1 MDRAAVT
8 QVRTFNR
15 TVAERIGA
23 LTDEFLG
30 RHRPM
35 GNSRTLWEIGPDG
48 VEVRTLRARLGLDS
62 GYASRVLQSL
72 KRERLITI
80 VPSPEDGRVRL
91 VKLTAAGQ
99 AERAELD
106 RLADGVAW
114 SFLEPLTDRQREDVV
129 TAATQLERL
138 LRASMVTMEAE
149 DPSTPDARW
158 CIQQYFDELNKRF
171 DAGFDPARSI
181 SATEHELVPPAG
193 LLVIARLRGRAIGCG
208 ALKFHRRAPTELKRM
223 WVSPDS
229 RGLGVGRRL
238 LIDLERR
245 AREAGASVVRLETN
259 QSLKEAIQLY
269 RSSGYREV
277 KSFND
282 EPYADHWFEKRL
294 GRSR

>member
-8 QVRTFNR
+8 QVRSFNR
-15 TVAERIGA
+15 TVAERIGT

-30 RHRPM
+30 RRRPM
-35 GNSRTLWEIGPDG
+35 GNSRTLWEIGPEG
-48 VEVRTLRARLGLDS
+48 VEMRTLRARLGLDS

-72 KRERLITI
+72 QRERLITI

>member
-80 VPSPEDGRVRL
+80 APSSKDGRVRL
-91 VKLTAAGQ
+91 VKLTAAGR
-99 AERAELD
+99 AERAELE
-106 RLADGVAW
+106 RRADGVAW
-114 SFLEPLTDRQREDVV
+114 SFLEPLSDRQREELV
-129 TAATQLERL
+129 TAATQLERV
-138 LRASMVTMEAE
+138 LRASMVTIEVE

-158 CIQQYFDELNKRF
+158 CIQQYFDELSERF
-171 DAGFDPARSI
+171 DTGFDPTRSI
-181 SATEHELVPPAG
+181 SASEHELVAPEG
-193 LLVIARLRGRAIGCG
+193 LLVIARLRGRPIGCG
-208 ALKFHRRAPTELKRM
+208 ALKFHRGAPTELKRM
-223 WVSPDS
+223 WVSPDA
-229 RGLGVGRRL
+229 RGLGVG
-238 LIDLERR
+238 
-245 AREAGASVVRLETN
+245 
-259 QSLKEAIQLY
+259 
-269 RSSGYREV
+269 
-277 KSFND
+277 
-282 EPYADHWFEKRL
+282 
-294 GRSR
+294 

>member
-30 RHRPM
+30 RRRPM
-35 GNSRTLWEIGPDG
+35 GSSRTLWEIGRKG

-72 KRERLITI
+72 KREGLITI
-80 VPSPEDGRVRL
+80 APSPEDARVRL
-91 VKLTAAGQ
+91 VKLTAAGR

-106 RLADGVAW
+106 RRADTVAW
-114 SFLEPLTDRQREDVV
+114 SFLEPLSDRQRDELVSAV
-129 TAATQLERL
+129 TQVERL
-138 LRASMVTMEAE
+138 LRASMVTIEVA
-149 DPSTPDARW
+149 DPSTPDSRW
-158 CIQQYFDELNKRF
+158 CIQQYIDELNTRF
-171 DAGFDPARSI
+171 DTGFDPSRSI
-181 SATEHELVPPAG
+181 SATERELVPPVG

-223 WVSPDS
+223 WVSPDA
-229 RGLGVGRRL
+229 RGLGIGRRL

-245 AREAGASVVRLETN
+245 ARESGASVVRLETN
-259 QSLKEAIQLY
+259 RSLKEAIQLY

-277 KSFND
+277 KAFND
-282 EPYADHWFEKRL
+282 EPYAHHWFEKRL
-294 GRSR
+294 SRTR

>member
-8 QVRTFNR
+8 QVRSFNR

-30 RHRPM
+30 RRRPM
-35 GNSRTLWEIGPDG
+35 GNSRTLWEIGPEG
-48 VEVRTLRARLGLDS
+48 VEMRTLRARLGLDS

-72 KRERLITI
+72 QRERLITI